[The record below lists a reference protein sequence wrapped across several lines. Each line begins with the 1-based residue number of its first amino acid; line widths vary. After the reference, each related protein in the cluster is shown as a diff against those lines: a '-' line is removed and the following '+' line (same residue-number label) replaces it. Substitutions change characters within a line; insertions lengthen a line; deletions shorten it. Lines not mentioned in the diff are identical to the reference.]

1 MSCVCA
7 CVHGGLCL
15 GMCVRRCAFIWMCVF
30 ADVCLYGG
38 VCLSGGVSVCVEV
51 CVRAEC
57 VKARVNYVCSRV
69 QRSESSVKG
78 HYAAKSLI
86 LCVCACICASMC
98 RHCGG
103 VCAKER
109 ERDLRKKEKK

>member
-1 MSCVCA
+1 
-7 CVHGGLCL
+7 
-15 GMCVRRCAFIWMCVF
+15 MC
-30 ADVCLYGG
+30 GG
-38 VCLSGGVSVCVEV
+38 VCKCLS
-51 CVRAEC
+51 EC
-57 VKARVNYVCSRV
+57 VNARVNYVCSRV

>member
-1 MSCVCA
+1 MCISDEQISCVCPVGVKTWAEEGIRNRQMVAVVLGLSSVNTGLNLMCGSWLSCPFMSCVCA

-51 CVRAEC
+51 CVSA
-57 VKARVNYVCSRV
+57 
-69 QRSESSVKG
+69 
-78 HYAAKSLI
+78 
-86 LCVCACICASMC
+86 
-98 RHCGG
+98 
-103 VCAKER
+103 
-109 ERDLRKKEKK
+109 